1 MKRGRFG
8 AAVALLFA
16 ASALGPYATRA
27 LAQAPPP
34 AADVT
39 LLRVFLRDGAALVS
53 YGDFARV
60 GDRVVFSMPTS
71 ASMAAPELQL
81 VNIPADRVDW
91 ELTTRYAESA
101 REAHYLEHRAA
112 IDYIALS
119 NEVAKTLETVALT
132 RDPTT
137 RLAIVEA
144 ARKKLAD
151 WPKAHYNFKEA
162 EVQQMLVFLDG
173 AIADL
178 RSSTTGTQQFS
189 LNFVAPG
196 PAPLPRMKLL
206 PAPTLREAVE
216 LTLAAAKASDL
227 PVERSTLVA
236 TALNTVTRNAASLP
250 GDWVKTIRSSAAS
263 TMASEQQTDRAYRDL
278 RATVMKA
285 VSQYAKT
292 ANVRG
297 IERVLNEVKQRD
309 QALGSQR
316 PDIVRSLVA
325 AVEEQLDAARKLQLA
340 REHWAHRLPA
350 LRDYRQV
357 IDLSLIRFN
366 AIIPWLEDIK
376 ALAGSPPSTL
386 RAIQRTAARI
396 VNSTASIKP
405 PDELKDAHA
414 LLASAATLATN
425 AANLRG
431 EAVKTAN
438 LSMAWDAS
446 SAAAGALMLGSKARS
461 DIQARLR
468 PPQFG
473 KRLPI
478 ARHGSCVS
486 RTCTSFATPSTPCP
500 RPDPIRPPRRSS
512 SCPRGARPGRWH
524 KGRRQRGC
532 EVLAA

>member
-1 MKRGRFG
+1 MKAGRFG
-8 AAVALLFA
+8 AAVALLCA
-16 ASALGPYATRA
+16 ASALGPHATGA
-27 LAQAPPP
+27 LAQTGSP
-34 AADVT
+34 AADVA
-39 LLRVFLRDGAALVS
+39 LLRVFLRNGTALVS

-71 ASMAAPELQL
+71 ASLTAPELQL
-81 VNIPADRVDW
+81 VNIAADRVDW

-101 REAHYLEHRAA
+101 REAHYLQHRAA

-132 RDPTT
+132 KDPTT
-137 RLAIVEA
+137 RLAIVES

-196 PAPLPRMKLL
+196 PAPPPPMKLL

-216 LTLAAAKASDL
+216 LTLAAAMASDV
-227 PVERSTLVA
+227 PAERSTLLA
-236 TALNTVTRNAASLP
+236 TALDTVNRNAASLP
-250 GDWVKTIRSSAAS
+250 GDFVKTIRSSAA
-263 TMASEQQTDRAYRDL
+263 TTIAREQQTDRAYRDL
-278 RATVMKA
+278 SATMMKA
-285 VSQYAKT
+285 AAQYAKT

-297 IERVLNEVKQRD
+297 VERVLGDVRQRD

-325 AVEEQLDAARKLQLA
+325 AVEEQLDSARKLKLA
-340 REHWAHRLPA
+340 REHWALRLPA

-376 ALAGSPPSTL
+376 SLAGSPPSTL

-396 VNSTASIKP
+396 VNSTAAIKP
-405 PDELKDAHA
+405 PDEFKDAHA
-414 LLASAATLATN
+414 LLASAASLASN
-425 AANLRG
+425 AANMRG
-431 EAVKTAN
+431 EAVRTAN
-438 LSMAWDAS
+438 LTMAWDAS
-446 SAAAGALMLGSKARS
+446 AAAAGALMLGTKART
-461 DIQARLR
+461 DIQVRLR
-468 PPQFG
+468 PPQLG
-473 KRLPI
+473 
-478 ARHGSCVS
+478 
-486 RTCTSFATPSTPCP
+486 
-500 RPDPIRPPRRSS
+500 
-512 SCPRGARPGRWH
+512 
-524 KGRRQRGC
+524 Q
-532 EVLAA
+532 

>member
-1 MKRGRFG
+1 MSAGRFG
-8 AAVALLFA
+8 AAVALLCA
-16 ASALGPYATRA
+16 VSALGPAAPRA
-27 LAQAPPP
+27 RAQAASPP
-34 AADVT
+34 ADVT
-39 LLRVFLRDGAALVS
+39 LLRVFLRDGTALVS

-71 ASMAAPELQL
+71 ASMKELQL
-81 VNIPADRVDW
+81 VNIPADRIDW
-91 ELTTRYAESA
+91 SLTTRYAESA

-112 IDYIALS
+112 IDYVALS
-119 NEVAKTLETVALT
+119 NEVAKVLETVALT
-132 RDPTT
+132 KDPTT
-137 RLAIVEA
+137 RLAIVES

-196 PAPLPRMKLL
+196 PAPQPRMKLL
-206 PAPTLREAVE
+206 PPPSLREAVE

-227 PVERSTLVA
+227 PVERSTLLT
-236 TALNTVTRNAASLP
+236 TALDTVTRNAATLP
-250 GDWVKTIRSSAAS
+250 GDWVKTIKSAAAS
-263 TMASEQQTDRAYRDL
+263 TMAREEQTDRAYRNL
-278 RATVMKA
+278 SATMTKTA
-285 VSQYAKT
+285 VQYAKT

-297 IERVLNEVKQRD
+297 IERVLNEVRERD

-325 AVEEQLDAARKLQLA
+325 AVEEQLDAARKLRLA

-376 ALAGSPPSTL
+376 LLAGSPPSTL
-386 RAIQRTAARI
+386 RAIERTAARI
-396 VNSTASIKP
+396 VNSTAAIKP
-405 PDELKDAHA
+405 PDEFKDAHA
-414 LLASAATLATN
+414 LLASAASLANN
-425 AANLRG
+425 AASMRG

-438 LSMAWDAS
+438 LNMAWDAS
-446 SAAAGALMLGSKARS
+446 AAAAGALMLGSKARK
-461 DIQARLR
+461 DIDARLR
-468 PPQFG
+468 QPQLG
-473 KRLPI
+473 
-478 ARHGSCVS
+478 
-486 RTCTSFATPSTPCP
+486 
-500 RPDPIRPPRRSS
+500 
-512 SCPRGARPGRWH
+512 
-524 KGRRQRGC
+524 Q
-532 EVLAA
+532 